1 MATFEQRESGWW
13 QAKIRRK
20 GFPDQSKTFQKKDDA
35 EKWARDI
42 ESKIDRDVFVDRTE
56 AESTTLKTALENYE
70 IEVSS
75 KKDGYD
81 VEKVRIAAW
90 KRDPLAKRS
99 MASLKPADFAKW
111 LAIRLNSVAP
121 STARKDLALI
131 SHLFTVAIKRWGMAV
146 SNPISKIEIPAE
158 DNARDRRL
166 EVGEESYLLNAL
178 QGACSDPSRENIWIL
193 PLVQIAIETA
203 ARQGELLALK
213 WADVDLEKRVI
224 RIRGKDRADGK
235 SRTKNK
241 DKYRDVPLS
250 TYAKNILDKLPRSIK
265 GNVFQTSS
273 SAVKQSFSRAV
284 VRASKAYIKECEK
297 HNTKPTAR
305 FLSDLTFHDLRHEAT
320 SRLAEK
326 LAMHELM
333 KVTGH
338 KDTRMLARYYHPRAE
353 DLAKK
358 LA

>member
-1 MATFEQRESGWW
+1 MATIRQRKSGWW
-13 QAKIRRK
+13 QAIIERK
-20 GFPDQSKTFQKKDDA
+20 GYPLQSKTFEKKSDA
-35 EKWARDI
+35 EQWARDV
-42 ESKIDRDVFVDRTE
+42 ENKIDRDVFVDRTSAE
-56 AESTTLKTALENYE
+56 AKSLSDALDDYE
-70 IEVSS
+70 KEVSS

-81 VEKVRIAAW
+81 IEKVRIAAW

-99 MASLKPADFAKW
+99 LASLKPTDFAKW
-111 LAIRLNSVAP
+111 LAIRLEVVSP

-131 SHLFTVAIKRWGMAV
+131 SHLFTIAAKRWGMAV
-146 SNPISKIEIPAE
+146 SNPITKIEIPTE

-166 EVGEESYLLNAL
+166 EAEEESYLLDAL
-178 QGACSDPSRENIWIL
+178 KGACSDPARENIWML
-193 PLVQIAIETA
+193 PLVQVAIETA
-203 ARQGELLALK
+203 ARQGELLAIK

-250 TYAKNILDKLPRSIK
+250 THAKAVLDKLPRSIK
-265 GNVFQTSS
+265 GNVFPTSS
-273 SAVKQSFSRAV
+273 SSVKQSFTRAV
-284 VRASKAYIKECEK
+284 LRAGKAYAKECEK
-297 HNTKPTAR
+297 NNINPR
-305 FLSDLTFHDLRHEAT
+305 SGFMENLTFHDLRHEAT

-358 LA
+358 LN